1 MAHSARPLRITV
13 VSPEIAVL
21 HELAW
26 MLTAVGYS
34 VTTSKDL
41 SENASWRQF
50 SDADMLIFDGR
61 GIPSP
66 TAATLAIHSNNPLYR
81 FFLYDPTAGAD
92 LGAWFGAGANDA
104 LRTPVS
110 RGELLVRARVGART
124 LEFENRLKAQTT
136 ASELPGIYSTRGL
149 LRQLTKLSSERAS
162 VSWGHTLVTTT
173 IDFFSGLRRQ
183 EGEPAAQSLLAK
195 LAATIQQSANGTA
208 ITGYVG
214 DGTFQALLPGRKV
227 TAAHVI
233 AEHIANTFRLAQHD
247 REICVS
253 LTTAV
258 VSWQLGMSP
267 ERLLELGHEILAI
280 AKQSGGDCAIEQS
293 TFAQEL
299 SNWQQELTIGSPL
312 ANVVAQDIMEPFPFV
327 LKQGGANQPMIA
339 ALRRSGLPI
348 WPVVNPEGRLIGV
361 TMPTAKDVTAE
372 WNHDSTDQP
381 GLSNPVTIAHNAPFP
396 EIYET
401 FSKEGCPEIIVVADH
416 RPIGY
421 LSFDNFISLIEPINS
436 ETYASEM
443 PVNEDSGSLLVGST
457 ASGSGQASGS
467 DQ

>member
-1 MAHSARPLRITV
+1 MVHSARPLRILI
-13 VSPEIAVL
+13 VSPEIAIL

-41 SENASWRQF
+41 GENAAWRQF
-50 SDADMLIFDGR
+50 GHADMLIFDGR
-61 GIPSP
+61 SIPTP
-66 TAATLAIHSNNPLYR
+66 TAATLAFQTNNPLHR
-81 FFLYDPTAGAD
+81 FFLYDPSSGTD
-92 LGAWFGAGANDA
+92 LSAWFAAGANDA
-104 LRTPVS
+104 LRVPVS
-110 RGELLVRARVGART
+110 RGELLVRARVGARA
-124 LEFENRLKAQTT
+124 LEFENRLRSQTT
-136 ASELPGIYSTRGL
+136 LSDLPGVYSTRGL
-149 LRQLTKLSSERAS
+149 LRQLNKLSSERAS
-162 VSWGHTLVTTT
+162 VAWGHTLLTIA
-173 IDFFSGLRRQ
+173 IDFFNGLSHR
-183 EGEPAAQSLLAK
+183 EGKMAAQQLLEK
-195 LAATIQQSANGTA
+195 LAATIQQSASGAA
-208 ITGYVG
+208 IIGYVD

-247 REICVS
+247 CETCVS

-258 VSWQLGMSP
+258 VSWQLGVSP
-267 ERLLELGHEILAI
+267 ERLLEVGHETLTI

-327 LKQGGANQPMIA
+327 LKQGGANQSMVA

-348 WPVVNPEGRLIGV
+348 WPVVNHDGRLVGV
-361 TMPTAKDVTAE
+361 TIPTAKDVTTE
-372 WNHDSTDQP
+372 WNHDSTEQP
-381 GLSNPVTIAHNAPFP
+381 ALTNPVTIAHNAPFP

-401 FSKEGCPEIIVVADH
+401 FSKEGCPEIVVVAEH

-421 LSFDNFISLIEPINS
+421 LSFDNFISLIEPVNS
-436 ETYASEM
+436 TTYASET
-443 PVNEDSGSLLVGST
+443 PPDEGVLGLLVGS
-457 ASGSGQASGS
+457 SINVPERASGS

>member
-34 VTTSKDL
+34 VTTSKDV
-41 SENASWRQF
+41 SENAPWRQF

-61 GIPSP
+61 SIPAP
-66 TAATLAIHSNNPLYR
+66 KTATLALHSNSPLYR
-81 FFLYDPTAGAD
+81 FFLYDPTAGSE
-92 LGAWFGAGANDA
+92 LSAWFAAGANDA

-124 LEFENRLKAQTT
+124 LEFENRLKSQATS
-136 ASELPGIYSTRGL
+136 SELQGIYSTRGL
-149 LRQLTKLSSERAS
+149 LRQLTKLSSERVS

-183 EGEPAAQSLLAK
+183 EGEAAAQSLLAK

-233 AEHIANTFRLAQHD
+233 SEHIANTFRLAQHD
-247 REICVS
+247 RDTCVS

-267 ERLLELGHEILAI
+267 ERLLELGHEILTI

-348 WPVVNPEGRLIGV
+348 WPVVNQEGKLVGV
-361 TMPTAKDVTAE
+361 TMPTSKDVTAE
-372 WNHDSTDQP
+372 WNHDSVDQP
-381 GLSNPVTIAHNAPFP
+381 GLTNPVTIAHNAPFP

-401 FSKEGCPEIIVVADH
+401 FSKEGCPEIVVVAEH

-421 LSFDNFISLIEPINS
+421 LSFDNFISLIEPIDS
-436 ETYASEM
+436 ATYSSDL
-443 PVNEDSGSLLVGST
+443 PVDEDSRSLLVGSS